1 MKITM
6 NRKDNELI
14 VALQGRLDSLSAL
27 DLDKKLDSEL
37 DGIEKLIFDFE
48 KLEYISSAGLRILL
62 SVYSTME
69 SRGKMIVRNINRNV
83 KSVFEITGFLAF
95 SSFLKTN
102 TKKNST
108 EQIEALFGA
117 EIIFLY
123 LP

>member
-69 SRGKMIVRNINRNV
+69 SRGKMIVRNINQNV

-95 SSFLKTN
+95 IN
-102 TKKNST
+102 
-108 EQIEALFGA
+108 IE
-117 EIIFLY
+117 
-123 LP
+123 

>member
-95 SSFLKTN
+95 IN
-102 TKKNST
+102 
-108 EQIEALFGA
+108 IE
-117 EIIFLY
+117 
-123 LP
+123 

>member
-14 VALQGRLDSLSAL
+14 VALQGR
-27 DLDKKLDSEL
+27 LDKKLDSEL

-95 SSFLKTN
+95 IN
-102 TKKNST
+102 
-108 EQIEALFGA
+108 IE
-117 EIIFLY
+117 
-123 LP
+123 

>member
-48 KLEYISSAGLRILL
+48 KPEYISSAGLRILL

-95 SSFLKTN
+95 IN
-102 TKKNST
+102 
-108 EQIEALFGA
+108 IE
-117 EIIFLY
+117 
-123 LP
+123 

>member
-14 VALQGRLDSLSAL
+14 VALEGRLDSLSAL

-95 SSFLKTN
+95 IN
-102 TKKNST
+102 
-108 EQIEALFGA
+108 IE
-117 EIIFLY
+117 
-123 LP
+123 

>member
-14 VALQGRLDSLSAL
+14 VALEGRLDSLSAL

-48 KLEYISSAGLRILL
+48 KPEYISSAGLRILL

-95 SSFLKTN
+95 IN
-102 TKKNST
+102 
-108 EQIEALFGA
+108 IE
-117 EIIFLY
+117 
-123 LP
+123 

>member
-14 VALQGRLDSLSAL
+14 VALEGRLDSLSAL

-37 DGIEKLIFDFE
+37 DGIEKLIFEFE

-95 SSFLKTN
+95 IN
-102 TKKNST
+102 
-108 EQIEALFGA
+108 IE
-117 EIIFLY
+117 
-123 LP
+123 

>member
-37 DGIEKLIFDFE
+37 DGIERLIFDFE

-95 SSFLKTN
+95 IN
-102 TKKNST
+102 
-108 EQIEALFGA
+108 IE
-117 EIIFLY
+117 
-123 LP
+123 